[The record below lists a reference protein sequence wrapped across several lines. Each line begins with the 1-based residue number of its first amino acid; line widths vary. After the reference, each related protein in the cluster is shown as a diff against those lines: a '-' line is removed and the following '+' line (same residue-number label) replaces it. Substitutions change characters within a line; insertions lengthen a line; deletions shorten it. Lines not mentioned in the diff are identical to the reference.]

1 MNFRNFLNKLGR
13 DCRGMMAVE
22 TAIVATVVALL
33 SLGAFQVSTFVAR
46 QNELQGAA
54 ADAAAIALAAKPDTT
69 TKLNTIKS
77 ILRTST
83 GLSTDRVTVSYVYRC
98 GTDSTLITSPS
109 SCSQNG
115 SNRLYTYVRIVLSDT
130 YNPIWSSYGLGSGV
144 NLRVDRTVQIS

>member
-1 MNFRNFLNKLGR
+1 MNFRNFLKKLGR

-98 GTDSTLITSPS
+98 GTESTLITSPS

>member
-1 MNFRNFLNKLGR
+1 MNFRNFLKKLGR

>member
-1 MNFRNFLNKLGR
+1 MRLPALLKAIGR
-13 DCRGMMAVE
+13 DCHGMMAVE

-54 ADAAAIALAAKPDTT
+54 ADAAAIALAASPSTGGQ
-69 TKLNTIKS
+69 LSTIKT
-77 ILRTST
+77 ILQTST
-83 GLSTDRVTVSYVYRC
+83 GLPSDKVSVTFIYRC
-98 GTDSTLITSPS
+98 GTNTTLITSSS

-115 SNRLYTYVRIVLSDT
+115 SNRLYTYVRIVMTDT

-144 NLRVDRTVQIS
+144 NLKVDRTVEIS